1 MEVLEQYLTT
11 IEHHHHDQHALHN
24 DGDLDAMLLSQVHE
38 SNIQYFL
45 CIEEGLSGDSSY
57 Q

>member
-24 DGDLDAMLLSQVHE
+24 DGDLDAMLLSEVHE